1 MIFWIFGQYPQLS
14 NDCRTIHSAVQN
26 KRRETGIDLFGTQS
40 QLKGYTLAETYFLF
54 VTGRSL
60 AGKMMTV
67 EENMERGAAI
77 AISAIKSAWIEMPNV
92 SFNLIVNFLNISV
105 SNLHFSSFVSIVH
118 FPYISVSK
126 FHL

>member
-1 MIFWIFGQYPQLS
+1 
-14 NDCRTIHSAVQN
+14 
-26 KRRETGIDLFGTQS
+26 
-40 QLKGYTLAETYFLF
+40 
-54 VTGRSL
+54 
-60 AGKMMTV
+60 MMTV
-67 EENMERGAAI
+67 EEYMERGAAI

-126 FHL
+126 FHS